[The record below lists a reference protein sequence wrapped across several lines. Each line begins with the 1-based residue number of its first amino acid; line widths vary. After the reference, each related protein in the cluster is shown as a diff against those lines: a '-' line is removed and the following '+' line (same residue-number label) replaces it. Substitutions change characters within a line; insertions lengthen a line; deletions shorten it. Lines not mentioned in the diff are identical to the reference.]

1 MGVGALTAGVLG
13 DGVFLLAGRKF
24 SREHLSRTTFVLWA
38 SLLFGAALALRLW
51 LGYSSQGFTT
61 DTDTFKSWAS
71 LANQVGFSELYEQD
85 VFLDYPPGYLY
96 VLALLDRIRL
106 LLGLSVE
113 SQAYTLLIKLPSL
126 LAVSYTHLDVYK
138 RQRMNRLLD
147 VVAWPLALMEHAGWI
162 LLVVLVLVAA
172 AVALIRRERRKQA
185 PRKEER
191 SEREKREEDRL

>member
-13 DGVFLLAGRKF
+13 GGVFLLAGRKF

-85 VFLDYPPGYLY
+85 VFLDYPRVISMYWPCWT
-96 VLALLDRIRL
+96 
-106 LLGLSVE
+106 E
-113 SQAYTLLIKLPSL
+113 SACCWACLWRARPTPC
-126 LAVSYTHLDVYK
+126 
-138 RQRMNRLLD
+138 
-147 VVAWPLALMEHAGWI
+147 
-162 LLVVLVLVAA
+162 
-172 AVALIRRERRKQA
+172 
-185 PRKEER
+185 
-191 SEREKREEDRL
+191 

>member
-13 DGVFLLAGRKF
+13 GGVFLLAGRKF

-126 LAVSYTHLDVYK
+126 LADLYC
-138 RQRMNRLLD
+138 
-147 VVAWPLALMEHAGWI
+147 A
-162 LLVVLVLVAA
+162 
-172 AVALIRRERRKQA
+172 
-185 PRKEER
+185 
-191 SEREKREEDRL
+191 